1 MNLLPAPEI
10 ASVMAPLRALS
21 LTRLLSR
28 SPMSSPTRLLTRPP
42 IRLLIRPL
50 TRPLTLPLFR
60 LLMLTLTLS
69 ALSACIVV
77 PQSRDVY
84 DPDCKT
90 TTRQVT
96 LETAYIGGFH
106 RCAGDG
112 CVAMLA
118 AAGFVTA
125 ASVVVSGSI
134 AVVGNA
140 VYWFERQGR
149 CARPRDPATAAPSS
163 AASTPQ

>member
-1 MNLLPAPEI
+1 MNFL
-10 ASVMAPLRALS
+10 
-21 LTRLLSR
+21 
-28 SPMSSPTRLLTRPP
+28 PTRLTRHSPK
-42 IRLLIRPL
+42 RLVA
-50 TRPLTLPLFR
+50 T
-60 LLMLTLTLS
+60 TLS
-69 ALSACIVV
+69 AVALSACIVV
-77 PQSRDVY
+77 PQARDVY

-96 LETAYIGGFH
+96 LETAYIGGFQ
-106 RCAGDG
+106 RCAGEG

-140 VYWFERQGR
+140 VYWLERQGR
-149 CARPRDPATAAPSS
+149 CARTRDSAAGAPSV
-163 AASTPQ
+163 AASAPK

>member
-1 MNLLPAPEI
+1 M
-10 ASVMAPLRALS
+10 
-21 LTRLLSR
+21 
-28 SPMSSPTRLLTRPP
+28 
-42 IRLLIRPL
+42 
-50 TRPLTLPLFR
+50 
-60 LLMLTLTLS
+60 
-69 ALSACIVV
+69 SACIVV
-77 PQSRDVY
+77 PQTREVY

-96 LETAYIGGFH
+96 LETAYLGGFQ

-140 VYWFERQGR
+140 VYWLERQGR
-149 CARPRDPATAAPSS
+149 CARPRDGATPPPAS
-163 AASTPQ
+163 AASAAK

>member
-1 MNLLPAPEI
+1 MP
-10 ASVMAPLRALS
+10 
-21 LTRLLSR
+21 LSR
-28 SPMSSPTRLLTRPP
+28 HSPTRHSATRRLATVLTAG
-42 IRLLIRPL
+42 
-50 TRPLTLPLFR
+50 
-60 LLMLTLTLS
+60 

-77 PQSRDVY
+77 PQARDVY
-84 DPDCKT
+84 DPECQT

-106 RCAGDG
+106 HCAGDG

-140 VYWFERQGR
+140 VYWLERRGR
-149 CARPRDPATAAPSS
+149 CVRPPDAATAAPSL
-163 AASTPQ
+163 AASAPK

>member
-1 MNLLPAPEI
+1 MP
-10 ASVMAPLRALS
+10 
-21 LTRLLSR
+21 LSR
-28 SPMSSPTRLLTRPP
+28 HSPTRHSPTRHSATRRLATVLTAG
-42 IRLLIRPL
+42 
-50 TRPLTLPLFR
+50 
-60 LLMLTLTLS
+60 

-77 PQSRDVY
+77 PQARDVY
-84 DPDCKT
+84 DLECRT

-106 RCAGDG
+106 HCAGDG

-140 VYWFERQGR
+140 VYWLERRGR
-149 CARPRDPATAAPSS
+149 CVRPPDAATAAPSL
-163 AASTPQ
+163 AASAPK

>member
-1 MNLLPAPEI
+1 MNLHRI
-10 ASVMAPLRALS
+10 
-21 LTRLLSR
+21 
-28 SPMSSPTRLLTRPP
+28 RLLT
-42 IRLLIRPL
+42 I
-50 TRPLTLPLFR
+50 TCVA
-60 LLMLTLTLS
+60 LS
-69 ALSACIVV
+69 ASACIVV
-77 PQSRDVY
+77 PQTRDVY
-84 DPDCKT
+84 DSDCKT

-96 LETAYIGGFH
+96 LEAAYIGGFQ

-140 VYWFERQGR
+140 VYWLERRER
-149 CARPRDPATAAPSS
+149 CARTPDGAVLPAAPTAS
-163 AASTPQ
+163 ASASK

>member
-1 MNLLPAPEI
+1 MPAPC
-10 ASVMAPLRALS
+10 
-21 LTRLLSR
+21 
-28 SPMSSPTRLLTRPP
+28 RLLT
-42 IRLLIRPL
+42 
-50 TRPLTLPLFR
+50 
-60 LLMLTLTLS
+60 MTLTAC
-69 ALSACIVV
+69 ALQACIVV

-90 TTRQVT
+90 ATRQVT
-96 LETAYIGGFH
+96 LETAYIGGFQ

-140 VYWFERQGR
+140 VYWLERQGR
-149 CARPRDPATAAPSS
+149 CARVREGTPTAAAPSAS
-163 AASTPQ
+163 ASASK

>member
-1 MNLLPAPEI
+1 MGERRSIPA
-10 ASVMAPLRALS
+10 RA
-21 LTRLLSR
+21 RLLA
-28 SPMSSPTRLLTRPP
+28 TVLAAV
-42 IRLLIRPL
+42 
-50 TRPLTLPLFR
+50 
-60 LLMLTLTLS
+60 
-69 ALSACIVV
+69 ALSACIVL

-140 VYWFERQGR
+140 VYWLERQGR
-149 CARPRDPATAAPSS
+149 CPRPRENAPPVPSAAPS
-163 AASTPQ
+163 AASSAPQ

>member
-1 MNLLPAPEI
+1 MGERRSILA
-10 ASVMAPLRALS
+10 RARWLATV
-21 LTRLLSR
+21 LAAT
-28 SPMSSPTRLLTRPP
+28 
-42 IRLLIRPL
+42 
-50 TRPLTLPLFR
+50 
-60 LLMLTLTLS
+60 

-77 PQSRDVY
+77 PQARDVY

-140 VYWFERQGR
+140 VYWLERQGR
-149 CARPRDPATAAPSS
+149 CPRPRENASPMPSAAPS
-163 AASTPQ
+163 APQ

>member
-1 MNLLPAPEI
+1 MTLLQ
-10 ASVMAPLRALS
+10 ALV
-21 LTRLLSR
+21 LALFRG
-28 SPMSSPTRLLTRPP
+28 RLLTRMPIASLIRSPIRSP
-42 IRLLIRPL
+42 IRLLTI
-50 TRPLTLPLFR
+50 TSTAW
-60 LLMLTLTLS
+60 

-90 TTRQVT
+90 TTRQLT
-96 LETAYIGGFH
+96 LETAYIGGFQ

-112 CVAMLA
+112 CVALLA

-125 ASVVVSGSI
+125 ASLVVSGSL

-140 VYWFERQGR
+140 VYWLERQGR
-149 CARPRDPATAAPSS
+149 CARPRETAAVAPSL